1 MNSNS
6 KIILLSD
13 IYETKARKEKE
24 LAYYKEQLEILR
36 QKMFFIQKDIEIT
49 NLCIQ
54 MIENEKVLDIKQLVK
69 EKRDIELPHL
79 KFSELIPS

>member
-24 LAYYKEQLEILR
+24 LAYYKEQLEILN
-36 QKMFFIQKDIEIT
+36 QKMFFIRKDIEIT
-49 NLCIQ
+49 TICINL
-54 MIENEKVLDIKQLVK
+54 IENEMVVDIKQLIK
-69 EKRDIELPHL
+69 EKKE
-79 KFSELIPS
+79 

>member
-24 LAYYKEQLEILR
+24 LAYYKEQLEILN
-36 QKMFFIQKDIEIT
+36 QKMFFIRKDIEIT
-49 NLCIQ
+49 TICINL
-54 MIENEKVLDIKQLVK
+54 IENEMVIDVKQLIEEKKK
-69 EKRDIELPHL
+69 E
-79 KFSELIPS
+79 

>member
-24 LAYYKEQLEILR
+24 LAYYKEQLEILN
-36 QKMFFIQKDIEIT
+36 QKMFFIRKDIEIT
-49 NLCIQ
+49 TICINL
-54 MIENEKVLDIKQLVK
+54 IENEMVVDIKQLIK
-69 EKRDIELPHL
+69 EYIRK
-79 KFSELIPS
+79 K

>member
-24 LAYYKEQLEILR
+24 LAYYKEQLEILN
-36 QKMFFIQKDIEIT
+36 QKMFFIRKDIEIT
-49 NLCIQ
+49 TICINL
-54 MIENEKVLDIKQLVK
+54 IENEMVVDIKQLIK
-69 EKRDIELPHL
+69 EKKND
-79 KFSELIPS
+79 